1 MKKNFKDLQEF
12 IECLDSLGELRKI
25 ESPVSPEIEISKIVD
40 AESKKPG
47 GGKALLF
54 ENVVDNGKKTFPVA
68 ANLFGSEKRM
78 ALAIGAKT
86 LAQSGDRIAEIARMS
101 PPRSFSDIFAA
112 AKKLFPLVKIF
123 PKKISGAA
131 PCQEVAKFGSDV
143 DLSEI
148 PVLKCWPKDGG
159 RFFTLPLVFTKSAD
173 GKERN
178 VGMYRLQKYDG
189 QTTGMHWHLH
199 KDGASNYRAY
209 KELGMDKIEVAVAI
223 GTDPVVTYS
232 ATAPLPRDID
242 EMVFA
247 GFLRKK
253 SVEMVK
259 CKTVDVEV
267 PATSE
272 IVLEGYV
279 NIGETRREGPF
290 GDHTGYYS
298 LADDY
303 PVFHITCITHRKNP
317 IYAATIV
324 GKPPMEDC
332 YLAKATERIF
342 LPLLQQAIPEIR
354 DINFPLEGVFHD
366 CVMVS
371 IKKTYPQQAKKV
383 MHALW
388 GMGQMMFTKLII
400 VVDEHVD
407 VQNEKEVWWR
417 VYNNIDAKHDLV
429 MVDGPLDA
437 LDHSSPM
444 AKWGTKIGID
454 ATKTWPEEGHTREW
468 PDEITMSDDIKKIVD
483 NKWKE
488 LGLE

>member
-1 MKKNFKDLQEF
+1 MAFYDLREFINALESRGMLKRIKTPVDCNLEITEITDRVSKMEGKKN
-12 IECLDSLGELRKI
+12 
-25 ESPVSPEIEISKIVD
+25 V
-40 AESKKPG
+40 
-47 GGKALLF
+47 ALLF
-54 ENVVDNGKKTFPVA
+54 ENVKGYDMPVLMNA
-68 ANLFGSEKRM
+68 FGSMERL
-78 ALAIGAKT
+78 ALAFGVNDIEEIPNELREILRLPYISLQNKMDLIHIIPTAKR
-86 LAQSGDRIAEIARMS
+86 AIN
-101 PPRSFSDIFAA
+101 
-112 AKKLFPLVKIF
+112 F
-123 PKKISGAA
+123 PKYVKKA
-131 PCQEVAKFGSDV
+131 PCQEVVITDNPTLDKFP
-143 DLSEI
+143 I
-148 PVLKCWPKDGG
+148 LKCWPQDGG
-159 RFFTLPLVFTKSAD
+159 PFITLPLVFTRNPKT
-173 GKERN
+173 GKRN

-209 KELGMDKIEVAVAI
+209 QEMGKDKIEVAVAI
-223 GTDPVVTYS
+223 GTDPVITYA

-267 PATSE
+267 PACSE

-317 IYAATIV
+317 IYSATIV

-332 YLAKATERIF
+332 FLAKATERIF
-342 LPLLQQAIPEIR
+342 LPLLQQTLPEIR

-383 MHALW
+383 MHAIWHLYRKIPL
-388 GMGQMMFTKLII
+388 FVLLSFLHIL
-400 VVDEHVD
+400 E
-407 VQNEKEVWWR
+407 EVLLFSLYFFHIYKNIP
-417 VYNNIDAKHDLV
+417 VYVHL
-429 MVDGPLDA
+429 
-437 LDHSSPM
+437 H
-444 AKWGTKIGID
+444 
-454 ATKTWPEEGHTREW
+454 
-468 PDEITMSDDIKKIVD
+468 KKIPKSVHLLHLHRNHKCHKNTLD
-483 NKWKE
+483 NSLYNKIPIYQRLSQSQDTYASNTSPKIQDMYCN
-488 LGLE
+488 LLH

>member
-1 MKKNFKDLQEF
+1 MAFYDLREFINALESRGMLKHIKTPVDCNLEITEITDRVSKMEGKKN
-12 IECLDSLGELRKI
+12 
-25 ESPVSPEIEISKIVD
+25 V
-40 AESKKPG
+40 
-47 GGKALLF
+47 ALLF
-54 ENVVDNGKKTFPVA
+54 ENVKGYDMPVLMNA
-68 ANLFGSEKRM
+68 FGSMERL
-78 ALAIGAKT
+78 ALAFGVNDIEEIPNELREILRLPYISLQNKMDLIHIIPTAKR
-86 LAQSGDRIAEIARMS
+86 AIN
-101 PPRSFSDIFAA
+101 
-112 AKKLFPLVKIF
+112 F
-123 PKKISGAA
+123 PKYVKKA
-131 PCQEVAKFGSDV
+131 PCQEVVITDNPTLDKFP
-143 DLSEI
+143 I
-148 PVLKCWPKDGG
+148 LKCWPQDGG
-159 RFFTLPLVFTKSAD
+159 PFITLPLVFTRNPKT
-173 GKERN
+173 GKRN

-209 KELGMDKIEVAVAI
+209 QEMGKDKIEVAVAI
-223 GTDPVVTYS
+223 GTDPVITYA

-267 PATSE
+267 PACSE

-317 IYAATIV
+317 IYSATIV

-332 YLAKATERIF
+332 FLAKATERIF
-342 LPLLQQAIPEIR
+342 LPLLQQTLPEIR

-383 MHALW
+383 MHAIW
-388 GMGQMMFTKLII
+388 GMGQMMFTKMII

-407 VQNEKEVWWR
+407 VQKEKEVWWR
-417 VYNNIDAKHDLV
+417 VFNNIDAKHDIV
-429 MVDGPLDA
+429 MVEGPLDA

-468 PDEITMSDDIKKIVD
+468 PDEINMSDDIKKLVD
-483 NKWKE
+483 AKWQE

>member
-1 MKKNFKDLQEF
+1 MAFYDLREFINTLESRGMLKRIKTPVDCNLEITEITDRVSKMEGKKN
-12 IECLDSLGELRKI
+12 
-25 ESPVSPEIEISKIVD
+25 V
-40 AESKKPG
+40 
-47 GGKALLF
+47 ALLF
-54 ENVVDNGKKTFPVA
+54 ENVKGYDMPVLMNA
-68 ANLFGSEKRM
+68 FGSMERF
-78 ALAIGAKT
+78 ALAFGVNDIEEIPNELREILRLPYISLQNKMDLIHIIPTAKR
-86 LAQSGDRIAEIARMS
+86 AIN
-101 PPRSFSDIFAA
+101 
-112 AKKLFPLVKIF
+112 F
-123 PKKISGAA
+123 PKYVKKA
-131 PCQEVAKFGSDV
+131 PCQEVVITDNPTLDKFP
-143 DLSEI
+143 I
-148 PVLKCWPKDGG
+148 LKCWPQDGG
-159 RFFTLPLVFTKSAD
+159 PFITLPLVFTRNPKT
-173 GKERN
+173 GKRN

-209 KELGMDKIEVAVAI
+209 QEMGKDKIEVAVAI
-223 GTDPVVTYS
+223 GTDPVITYA

-267 PATSE
+267 PACSE

-317 IYAATIV
+317 IYSATIV

-332 YLAKATERIF
+332 FLAKATERIF
-342 LPLLQQAIPEIR
+342 LPLLQQTLPEIR

-383 MHALW
+383 MHAIW
-388 GMGQMMFTKLII
+388 GMGQMMFTKMII

-407 VQNEKEVWWR
+407 VQKEKEVWWR
-417 VYNNIDAKHDLV
+417 VFNNIDAKHDIV
-429 MVDGPLDA
+429 MVEGPLDA

-468 PDEITMSDDIKKIVD
+468 PDEINMSDDIKKLVD
-483 NKWKE
+483 AKWQE

>member
-1 MKKNFKDLQEF
+1 MAFYDLREFINALESRGMLKRIKTPVDCNLEITEITDRVSKMEGKKN
-12 IECLDSLGELRKI
+12 
-25 ESPVSPEIEISKIVD
+25 V
-40 AESKKPG
+40 
-47 GGKALLF
+47 ALLF
-54 ENVVDNGKKTFPVA
+54 ENVKGYDMPVLMNA
-68 ANLFGSEKRM
+68 FGSMERL
-78 ALAIGAKT
+78 ALAFGVNDIEEIPNELREILRLPYISLQNKMDLIHIIPTAKR
-86 LAQSGDRIAEIARMS
+86 AIN
-101 PPRSFSDIFAA
+101 
-112 AKKLFPLVKIF
+112 F
-123 PKKISGAA
+123 PKYVKKA
-131 PCQEVAKFGSDV
+131 PCQEVVITDNPTLDKFP
-143 DLSEI
+143 I
-148 PVLKCWPKDGG
+148 LKCWPQDGG
-159 RFFTLPLVFTKSAD
+159 PFITLPLVFTRNPKT
-173 GKERN
+173 GKRN

-209 KELGMDKIEVAVAI
+209 QEMGKDKIEVAVAI
-223 GTDPVVTYS
+223 GTDPVITYA

-267 PATSE
+267 P
-272 IVLEGYV
+272 
-279 NIGETRREGPF
+279 
-290 GDHTGYYS
+290 GYYS

-317 IYAATIV
+317 IYSATIV

-332 YLAKATERIF
+332 FLAKATERIF
-342 LPLLQQAIPEIR
+342 LPLLQQTLPEIR

-383 MHALW
+383 MHAIW
-388 GMGQMMFTKLII
+388 GMGQMMFTKMII

-407 VQNEKEVWWR
+407 VQKEKEVWWR
-417 VYNNIDAKHDLV
+417 VFNNIDAKHDIV
-429 MVDGPLDA
+429 MVEGPLDA

-468 PDEITMSDDIKKIVD
+468 PDEINMSDDIKKLVD
-483 NKWKE
+483 AKWQE

>member
-1 MKKNFKDLQEF
+1 AFYDLREFINALGSRGMLKRIKTPVDCNLEITEITDRVSKMEGKKN
-12 IECLDSLGELRKI
+12 
-25 ESPVSPEIEISKIVD
+25 V
-40 AESKKPG
+40 
-47 GGKALLF
+47 ALLF
-54 ENVVDNGKKTFPVA
+54 ENVKGYDMPVLMNA
-68 ANLFGSEKRM
+68 FGSMERL
-78 ALAIGAKT
+78 ALAFGVNDIEEIPNELREILRLPYISLQNKMDLIHIIPTAKR
-86 LAQSGDRIAEIARMS
+86 AIN
-101 PPRSFSDIFAA
+101 
-112 AKKLFPLVKIF
+112 F
-123 PKKISGAA
+123 PKYVKKA
-131 PCQEVAKFGSDV
+131 PCQEVVITDNPTLDKFP
-143 DLSEI
+143 I
-148 PVLKCWPKDGG
+148 LKCWPQDGG
-159 RFFTLPLVFTKSAD
+159 PFITLPLVFTRNPKT
-173 GKERN
+173 GKRN

-209 KELGMDKIEVAVAI
+209 QEMGKDKIEVAVAI
-223 GTDPVVTYS
+223 GTDPVITYA

-267 PATSE
+267 PACSE

-317 IYAATIV
+317 IYSATIV

-332 YLAKATERIF
+332 FLAKATERIF
-342 LPLLQQAIPEIR
+342 LPLLQQTLPEIR

-383 MHALW
+383 MHAIW
-388 GMGQMMFTKLII
+388 GMGQMMFTKMII

-407 VQNEKEVWWR
+407 VQKEKEVWWR
-417 VYNNIDAKHDLV
+417 VFNNIDAKHDIV
-429 MVDGPLDA
+429 MVEGPLDA

-468 PDEITMSDDIKKIVD
+468 PDEINMSDDIKKLVD
-483 NKWKE
+483 AKWQE

>member
-1 MKKNFKDLQEF
+1 MAFYDLREFINALESRGMLKRIKTPVDCNLEITEITDRVSKMEGKKN
-12 IECLDSLGELRKI
+12 
-25 ESPVSPEIEISKIVD
+25 V
-40 AESKKPG
+40 
-47 GGKALLF
+47 ALLF
-54 ENVVDNGKKTFPVA
+54 ENVKGYDMPVLMNA
-68 ANLFGSEKRM
+68 FGSMERL
-78 ALAIGAKT
+78 ALAFGVNDIEEIPNELREILRLPYISLQNKMDLIHIIPTAKR
-86 LAQSGDRIAEIARMS
+86 AIN
-101 PPRSFSDIFAA
+101 
-112 AKKLFPLVKIF
+112 F
-123 PKKISGAA
+123 PKYVKKA
-131 PCQEVAKFGSDV
+131 PCQEVVITDNPTLDKFP
-143 DLSEI
+143 I
-148 PVLKCWPKDGG
+148 LKCWPQDGG
-159 RFFTLPLVFTKSAD
+159 PFITLPLVFTRNPKT
-173 GKERN
+173 GKRN

-209 KELGMDKIEVAVAI
+209 QEMGKDKIEVAVAI
-223 GTDPVVTYS
+223 GTDPVITYA

-267 PATSE
+267 PACSE

-279 NIGETRREGPF
+279 NIGEIRREGPF

-317 IYAATIV
+317 IYSATIV

-332 YLAKATERIF
+332 FLAKATERIF
-342 LPLLQQAIPEIR
+342 LPLLQQTLPEIR

-383 MHALW
+383 MHAIW
-388 GMGQMMFTKLII
+388 GMGQMMFTKMII

-407 VQNEKEVWWR
+407 VQKEKEVWWR
-417 VYNNIDAKHDLV
+417 VFNNIDAKHDIV
-429 MVDGPLDA
+429 MVEGPLDA

-468 PDEITMSDDIKKIVD
+468 PDEINMSDDIKKLVD
-483 NKWKE
+483 AKWQE

>member
-1 MKKNFKDLQEF
+1 MAFYDLREFINALESRGMLKRIKTPVDCNLEITEITDRVSKMEGKKN
-12 IECLDSLGELRKI
+12 
-25 ESPVSPEIEISKIVD
+25 V
-40 AESKKPG
+40 
-47 GGKALLF
+47 ALLF
-54 ENVVDNGKKTFPVA
+54 ENVKGYDMPVLMNA
-68 ANLFGSEKRM
+68 FGSMERL
-78 ALAIGAKT
+78 ALAFGVNDIEEIPNELREILRLPYISLQNKMDLIHIIPTAKR
-86 LAQSGDRIAEIARMS
+86 AIN
-101 PPRSFSDIFAA
+101 
-112 AKKLFPLVKIF
+112 F
-123 PKKISGAA
+123 PKYVKKA
-131 PCQEVAKFGSDV
+131 PCQEVVITDNPTLDKFP
-143 DLSEI
+143 I
-148 PVLKCWPKDGG
+148 LKCWPQDGG
-159 RFFTLPLVFTKSAD
+159 PFITLPLVFTRNPKT
-173 GKERN
+173 GKRN

-209 KELGMDKIEVAVAI
+209 QEMGKDKIEVAVAI
-223 GTDPVVTYS
+223 GTDPVITYA

-267 PATSE
+267 PACSE

-317 IYAATIV
+317 IYSATIV

-332 YLAKATERIF
+332 FLAKATERIF
-342 LPLLQQAIPEIR
+342 LPLLQQTLPEIR

-383 MHALW
+383 MHAIW
-388 GMGQMMFTKLII
+388 GMGQMMFTKMII

-407 VQNEKEVWWR
+407 VQKEKEVWWR
-417 VYNNIDAKHDLV
+417 VFNNIDAKHDIV
-429 MVDGPLDA
+429 MVEGPLDA

-468 PDEITMSDDIKKIVD
+468 PDEINRSDDIKKLVD
-483 NKWKE
+483 AKWQE

>member
-1 MKKNFKDLQEF
+1 MAFYDLREFINALESHGMLKRIKTPVDCNLEITEITDRVSKMEGKKN
-12 IECLDSLGELRKI
+12 
-25 ESPVSPEIEISKIVD
+25 V
-40 AESKKPG
+40 
-47 GGKALLF
+47 ALLF
-54 ENVVDNGKKTFPVA
+54 ENVKGYDMPILMNA
-68 ANLFGSEKRM
+68 FGSMERL
-78 ALAIGAKT
+78 ALAFGVNDIEEIPNELREILRLPYISLQNKMDLIHIIPTAKR
-86 LAQSGDRIAEIARMS
+86 AIN
-101 PPRSFSDIFAA
+101 
-112 AKKLFPLVKIF
+112 F
-123 PKKISGAA
+123 PKYVKKA
-131 PCQEVAKFGSDV
+131 PCQEVVITDNPTLDKFP
-143 DLSEI
+143 I
-148 PVLKCWPKDGG
+148 LKCWPQDGG
-159 RFFTLPLVFTKSAD
+159 PFITLPLVFTRNPKT
-173 GKERN
+173 GKRN

-209 KELGMDKIEVAVAI
+209 QEMGKDKIEVAVAI
-223 GTDPVVTYS
+223 GTDPVITYA

-267 PATSE
+267 PACSE

-317 IYAATIV
+317 IYSATIV

-332 YLAKATERIF
+332 FLAKATERIF
-342 LPLLQQAIPEIR
+342 LPLLQQTLPEIR

-383 MHALW
+383 MHAIW
-388 GMGQMMFTKLII
+388 GMGQMMFTKMII

-407 VQNEKEVWWR
+407 VQKEKEVWWR
-417 VYNNIDAKHDLV
+417 VFNNIDAKHDIV
-429 MVDGPLDA
+429 MVEGPLDA

-468 PDEITMSDDIKKIVD
+468 PDEINMSDDIKKLVD
-483 NKWKE
+483 AKWQE

>member
-1 MKKNFKDLQEF
+1 MLKRIKTPVDCNLEITEITDRVSKMEGKKN
-12 IECLDSLGELRKI
+12 
-25 ESPVSPEIEISKIVD
+25 V
-40 AESKKPG
+40 
-47 GGKALLF
+47 ALLF
-54 ENVVDNGKKTFPVA
+54 ENVKGYDMPVLMNA
-68 ANLFGSEKRM
+68 FGSMERL
-78 ALAIGAKT
+78 ALAFGVNDIEEIPNELREILRLPYISLQNKMDLIHIIPTAKR
-86 LAQSGDRIAEIARMS
+86 AIN
-101 PPRSFSDIFAA
+101 
-112 AKKLFPLVKIF
+112 F
-123 PKKISGAA
+123 PKYVKKA
-131 PCQEVAKFGSDV
+131 PCQEVVITDNPTLDKFP
-143 DLSEI
+143 I
-148 PVLKCWPKDGG
+148 LKCWPQDGG
-159 RFFTLPLVFTKSAD
+159 PFITLPLVFTRNPKT
-173 GKERN
+173 GKRN

-209 KELGMDKIEVAVAI
+209 QEMGKDKIEVAVAI
-223 GTDPVVTYS
+223 GTDPVITYA

-267 PATSE
+267 PACSE

-317 IYAATIV
+317 IYSATIV

-332 YLAKATERIF
+332 FLAKATERIF
-342 LPLLQQAIPEIR
+342 LPLLQQTLPEIR

-383 MHALW
+383 MHAIW
-388 GMGQMMFTKLII
+388 GMGQMMFTKMII

-407 VQNEKEVWWR
+407 VQKEKEVWWR
-417 VYNNIDAKHDLV
+417 VFNNIDAKHDIV
-429 MVDGPLDA
+429 MVEGPLDA

-468 PDEITMSDDIKKIVD
+468 PDEINMSDDIKKLVD
-483 NKWKE
+483 AKWQE